1 VSGTQPRSPGTVY
14 CRRMDSAEQVDR
26 FWQVAR
32 ARARLTAMPGY
43 FGPTALESVPP
54 PTWTWGEVA
63 GEADAFVA
71 RAIADGEVETSAP
84 LAAYDD
90 GERPT
95 VGALSILCDGADRPR
110 ALLSTSEVHERG
122 DELVE
127 RSTVIY
133 SED

>member
-1 VSGTQPRSPGTVY
+1 
-14 CRRMDSAEQVDR
+14 MESAEQVDR

-54 PTWTWGEVA
+54 PTWTWGEAA
-63 GEADAFVA
+63 GEADDFVA
-71 RAIADGEVETSAP
+71 QAIADGEIETSAP

-95 VGALSILCDGADRPR
+95 IGALSILCDGAERPR
-110 ALLSTSEVHERG
+110 ALLSTTEVLERG
-122 DELVE
+122 SDLVE
-127 RSTVIY
+127 RSRVIY

>member
-1 VSGTQPRSPGTVY
+1 MES
-14 CRRMDSAEQVDR
+14 EQQVAR

-54 PTWTWGEVA
+54 PTWTWGELA
-63 GEADAFVA
+63 GEADAFVE
-71 RAIADGEVETSAP
+71 RAIADGEIETSAP

-90 GERPT
+90 GVLPT

-110 ALLSTSEVHERG
+110 ALLSTSEVLERG
-122 DELVE
+122 GELVE
-127 RSTVIY
+127 RSRVIY